1 MEKGFII
8 TLKFFGRLIKYKQC
22 NYTDINVHR
31 AIKQYAQQN
40 FIIKYSSWQEL
51 AFIKRYVKS
60 LWAMGLD
67 KRF

>member
-1 MEKGFII
+1 M
-8 TLKFFGRLIKYKQC
+8 TKYKQC

-40 FIIKYSSWQEL
+40 IIIKYSCWQEL
-51 AFIKRYVKS
+51 AFMKRYVKS
-60 LWAMGLD
+60 LWAMCVD